1 MFLKQNKTFLVLF
14 FPSRNVMFRILLR
27 SSKLTVNAVQ
37 WSATRSSTVLVK
49 NVNASPGTTT
59 SRMDVIAT
67 RFAPLNI
74 TLPPM
79 LSTMTMPVVPMPT
92 VSIASFAS
100 FASSTSVNSMEK
112 RNNVDADGSSS
123 TNPFCAVL
131 ALAGCLTLASGIGDT
146 EFAHTAKAK
155 KKKSIAKN
163 IGPYKKYNKPKFLNQ
178 GKTTGTWIKKNFVP
192 ILKQLKKRKT
202 QTTKKNIL
210 KAYKFK
216 TINGVPK
223 KIALTWIIEAALKL
237 NTKYGM
243 TRKGKKIV
251 LIKQ

>member
-1 MFLKQNKTFLVLF
+1 MSRIVLRR
-14 FPSRNVMFRILLR
+14 STLNVVQRSVVR
-27 SSKLTVNAVQ
+27 SSSVIVNNLT
-37 WSATRSSTVLVK
+37 
-49 NVNASPGTTT
+49 ASPGTTT
-59 SRMDVIAT
+59 TSRMNIVT
-67 RFAPLNI
+67 RLNSLNI
-74 TLPPM
+74 TLPPV
-79 LSTMTMPVVPMPT
+79 LSTMPMPVVPMPT

-146 EFAHTAKAK
+146 EFAHAAKAK

-192 ILKQLKKRKT
+192 ILKQLQKKKT
-202 QTTKKNIL
+202 PTTKKNIL
-210 KAYKFK
+210 NAFNKNKK
-216 TINGVPK
+216 RKIINGVPN

>member
-1 MFLKQNKTFLVLF
+1 MSRIVLRR
-14 FPSRNVMFRILLR
+14 STLNVVQRSVVR
-27 SSKLTVNAVQ
+27 SSSVIVNNLT
-37 WSATRSSTVLVK
+37 
-49 NVNASPGTTT
+49 ASPGTTT
-59 SRMDVIAT
+59 TSRMNIVT
-67 RFAPLNI
+67 RLNSLNI
-74 TLPPM
+74 TLPPV
-79 LSTMTMPVVPMPT
+79 LSTMPMPVVPMPT

-131 ALAGCLTLASGIGDT
+131 ALAGCLSLASIGDT
-146 EFAHTAKAK
+146 EFAHAAKAK

-192 ILKQLKKRKT
+192 ILKLLQKRKT
-202 QTTKKNIL
+202 PTTKKNIL
-210 KAYKFK
+210 KAYKRK

>member
-1 MFLKQNKTFLVLF
+1 
-14 FPSRNVMFRILLR
+14 MFRILLR

-112 RNNVDADGSSS
+112 RNNVDGDGSSS
-123 TNPFCAVL
+123 TNSFCTVL
-131 ALAGCLTLASGIGDT
+131 ALAGCFSLASVNIGDT
-146 EFAHTAKAK
+146 EFAHAAKAK

-163 IGPYKKYNKPKFLNQ
+163 IGPYKKYNKPKFLNK
-178 GKTTGTWIKKNFVP
+178 GKTTGTWIKKNLEPV
-192 ILKQLKKRKT
+192 LKQLKKSKT
-202 QTTKKNIL
+202 STTKTNIVNAFNKN
-210 KAYKFK
+210 KKYK
-216 TINGVPK
+216 TIAGVPN
-223 KIALTWIIEAALKL
+223 KIVLTWVIEAALKL
-237 NTKYGM
+237 NTRYGM

-251 LIKQ
+251 LIK

>member
-1 MFLKQNKTFLVLF
+1 MSRIVLRRSTF
-14 FPSRNVMFRILLR
+14 
-27 SSKLTVNAVQ
+27 NAVQ
-37 WSATRSSTVLVK
+37 RSVVRSSSVI
-49 NVNASPGTTT
+49 VNNLTASPGTTT
-59 SRMDVIAT
+59 TSRMNIVT
-67 RFAPLNI
+67 RLNSLNI

-79 LSTMTMPVVPMPT
+79 LSTMPMPVVPMPT

-131 ALAGCLTLASGIGDT
+131 ALAGCLSLASIGDT
-146 EFAHTAKAK
+146 EFAHAAKAK

-163 IGPYKKYNKPKFLNQ
+163 IGPYKKYNKPKFLNK
-178 GKTTGTWIKKNFVP
+178 GKTTGTWIKKNLEPV
-192 ILKQLKKRKT
+192 LKQLKKSKT
-202 QTTKKNIL
+202 STTKTNIVNAFNKN
-210 KAYKFK
+210 KRCH
-216 TINGVPK
+216 TINGVPNN
-223 KIALTWIIEAALKL
+223 IVLTWVIEAALKL

>member
-1 MFLKQNKTFLVLF
+1 MSRIVLRRSTF
-14 FPSRNVMFRILLR
+14 
-27 SSKLTVNAVQ
+27 NAVQ
-37 WSATRSSTVLVK
+37 RSVVRSSSVI
-49 NVNASPGTTT
+49 VNNLTASPGTTT
-59 SRMDVIAT
+59 TSRMNIVT
-67 RFAPLNI
+67 RLNSLNI
-74 TLPPM
+74 TLPPV
-79 LSTMTMPVVPMPT
+79 LSTMPMPVVPMPT

-131 ALAGCLTLASGIGDT
+131 ALAGCLSLASIGDT
-146 EFAHTAKAK
+146 EFAHAAKAK

>member
-1 MFLKQNKTFLVLF
+1 MSRIVLRR
-14 FPSRNVMFRILLR
+14 STLNVVQRSVVR
-27 SSKLTVNAVQ
+27 SSSVIVNNLT
-37 WSATRSSTVLVK
+37 
-49 NVNASPGTTT
+49 ASPGTITT
-59 SRMDVIAT
+59 SRMNIVT
-67 RFAPLNI
+67 RLNSLNI
-74 TLPPM
+74 TLPPV
-79 LSTMTMPVVPMPT
+79 LSTMPMPVVPMPT

-131 ALAGCLTLASGIGDT
+131 ALAGCLTLARGIGDT
-146 EFAHTAKAK
+146 EFAHAAKAK

-178 GKTTGTWIKKNFVP
+178 GKTTGVWIKKNFVP
-192 ILKQLKKRKT
+192 ILKLLQKKKT
-202 QTTKKNIL
+202 PTTKKNIVNAFN
-210 KAYKFK
+210 KNKNK
-216 TINGVPK
+216 TIVGVPN

>member
-1 MFLKQNKTFLVLF
+1 MSRIVLRR
-14 FPSRNVMFRILLR
+14 STLNVVQRSVVR
-27 SSKLTVNAVQ
+27 SSSVIVNNLT
-37 WSATRSSTVLVK
+37 
-49 NVNASPGTTT
+49 ASPGTTT
-59 SRMDVIAT
+59 TSRMNIVT
-67 RFAPLNI
+67 RLNSLNI
-74 TLPPM
+74 TLPPV
-79 LSTMTMPVVPMPT
+79 LSTMPMPVVPMPT

-131 ALAGCLTLASGIGDT
+131 ALAGCLSLASIGDT
-146 EFAHTAKAK
+146 EFAHAAKAK

-192 ILKQLKKRKT
+192 ILKQLQKKKT
-202 QTTKKNIL
+202 QTTKKNIVNAFN
-210 KAYKFK
+210 KNKNK
-216 TINGVPK
+216 TIVGVPN

>member
-1 MFLKQNKTFLVLF
+1 MSRIVLRR
-14 FPSRNVMFRILLR
+14 STLNVVQRSVVR
-27 SSKLTVNAVQ
+27 SSSVIVNNLT
-37 WSATRSSTVLVK
+37 
-49 NVNASPGTTT
+49 ASPGTTT
-59 SRMDVIAT
+59 TSRMNIVT
-67 RFAPLNI
+67 RLNSLNI
-74 TLPPM
+74 TLPPV
-79 LSTMTMPVVPMPT
+79 LSTMPMPVVPMPT

-131 ALAGCLTLASGIGDT
+131 ALAGCLSLASIGDT
-146 EFAHTAKAK
+146 EFAHAAKAK

-178 GKTTGTWIKKNFVP
+178 GKTTGVWIKKNFVP
-192 ILKQLKKRKT
+192 ILKLLQKRKT
-202 QTTKKNIL
+202 PTTKKNIL
-210 KAYKFK
+210 NAFKRK
-216 TINGVPK
+216 TINGVPNE
-223 KIALTWIIEAALKL
+223 IALTWIIEAALKL

>member
-1 MFLKQNKTFLVLF
+1 MSRIVL
-14 FPSRNVMFRILLR
+14 RR
-27 SSKLTVNAVQ
+27 STLNAVQ
-37 WSATRSSTVLVK
+37 RSVVRSSSVI
-49 NVNASPGTTT
+49 VNNLTASPGTTT
-59 SRMDVIAT
+59 TSRMNIVT
-67 RFAPLNI
+67 RLNSLNI
-74 TLPPM
+74 TLPPV
-79 LSTMTMPVVPMPT
+79 LSTMPMPVVPMPT

-131 ALAGCLTLASGIGDT
+131 ALAGCLSLASIGDT
-146 EFAHTAKAK
+146 EFAHAAKAK

-178 GKTTGTWIKKNFVP
+178 GKTTGVWIKKNFVP
-192 ILKQLKKRKT
+192 ILKLLQKKKT
-202 QTTKKNIL
+202 PTTKKNIVNAFN
-210 KAYKFK
+210 KNKNK
-216 TINGVPK
+216 TIVGVPN